1 MTLTNAERSARYRA
15 RHPDRVRKIVR
26 DGMRRKRKECPE
38 YSSWLLM
45 NDRCSNPRN
54 KDYKNYGGRGI
65 EVCAWWRSFANFL
78 TDMGPRPGPGYS
90 IDRYPNTNGNYES
103 NNCRWAT
110 TKQQNRNTRRN
121 HLITFN
127 GKSQCL
133 SAWAEETSLPWDRIL
148 WRLNNG
154 WSIERALQ

>member
-54 KDYKNYGGRGI
+54 KDYKNYGGRGSKSAHGG
-65 EVCAWWRSFANFL
+65 VRLRTS
-78 TDMGPRPGPGYS
+78 YS
-90 IDRYPNTNGNYES
+90 TWGRDQDRVT
-103 NNCRWAT
+103 RLIAT
-110 TKQQNRNTRRN
+110 PIRMAIMSRTIAGGQQTKQQNRNTRRN

-127 GKSQCL
+127 GKTQCL

-148 WRLNNG
+148 WRLNDG

>member
-1 MTLTNAERSARYRA
+1 MTKVLVT
-15 RHPDRVRKIVR
+15 
-26 DGMRRKRKECPE
+26 G
-38 YSSWLLM
+38 LLM

-65 EVCAWWRSFANFL
+65 EVCARWRSFANFL

-103 NNCRWAT
+103 NNCQWAT

-127 GKSQCL
+127 GKTQCL